1 MHIFRRSLSREFTAI
16 GLSVLSVLTTIFLIV
31 SLVRLLGKVADGLQ
45 EPEAVI
51 ALLGFGLLSY
61 LPVVLALSVFVAVLL
76 TLSRS
81 YRDSEMPVWFS
92 SGLPLTAWVRPVLG
106 FGIPVVLITAL
117 LSLVLTPWALS
128 QSAEYQRI
136 LRSRDD
142 VSRLTPGNF
151 METRSANQV
160 FFVDKTSD
168 ATDTVNNVFVQFN
181 QHGRFGVVVAE
192 KGFQETQPNGD
203 KFLVLL
209 SGRRYEGTPSA
220 LDFQITDFERWMI
233 RLEAHEVATGDQPT
247 KALPTLTLITEPT
260 AERLAELHW
269 RLALP
274 MVAMI
279 LSLIAIP
286 LSFVN
291 PRSGTSWNLIFAA
304 LVFFLYYNLL
314 GIFQAWTAQ
323 GKISAWIGLTP
334 VHIGMLA
341 VLLGLFW
348 RQLFGFRW
356 LATSRK

>member
-1 MHIFRRSLSREFTAI
+1 MKIFRNSLSREFTAI
-16 GLSVLSVLTTIFLIV
+16 GLSVLSVLVTIFLIAT
-31 SLVRLLGKVADGLQ
+31 LVRLLGKVADGLQ

-61 LPVVLALSVFVAVLL
+61 LPVVLALSLFVAVLL
-76 TLSRS
+76 ALSRS

-92 SGLPLTAWVRPVLG
+92 SGLPLTAWVNPVLQ
-106 FGIPVVLITAL
+106 FGIPIILITAL
-117 LSLVLTPWALS
+117 LSLFLTPWALT

-151 METRSANQV
+151 METRNANQV
-160 FFVDKTSD
+160 FFVDKTSN
-168 ATDTVNNVFVQFN
+168 AADTVNNVFVQFN

-192 KGFQETQPNGD
+192 KGYQQTEINGD

-209 SGRRYEGTPSA
+209 NGRRYEGTPSA

-233 RLEAHEVATGDQPT
+233 RLEAREIAAGDTPT
-247 KALPTLTLITEPT
+247 KALPTITLITEPT
-260 AERLAELHW
+260 PERLAELHW
-269 RLALP
+269 RVALP

-291 PRSGTSWNLIFAA
+291 PRSGTSWNLIFAV

-323 GKISAWIGLTP
+323 EKIPAWIGLTP
-334 VHIGMLA
+334 VHIAMFG
-341 VLLGLFW
+341 VLLALFW

-356 LATSRK
+356 LAMSRK